1 MKLSDLVTVSHAVAA
16 TRSRL
21 EKARHLADLLG
32 RAQGSEVP
40 LVVSYLSSGIRQGRI
55 GIGYATLATLS
66 RVEPAD
72 TPALELLQ
80 LDRIFDDLEAV
91 SGAGSSQ
98 RRADLLSDF
107 FEKGTADEQN
117 FIRRLLG
124 GELRHGSLEGIMIE
138 GVAKASG
145 LPAAAVRRAL
155 MVSGDLGEVALA
167 ALSDGETGLER
178 FQIELLRPVQPMLAQ
193 TADDVEDALATLGRA
208 AFEVKLDGA
217 RIQVHRS
224 GDDVRVFTR
233 RLNDVSHACPEVVA
247 SIRALPTDKLILDG
261 EVIALKK
268 DGRPYPFQVTMR
280 RFGRRLDVASMRRA
294 LPLTSFYFDC
304 LYLGDQ
310 SLLGHTASER
320 FALLRDV
327 LPEELIVSRIVT
339 DDAEEARAFASRAL
353 EAGHEGVMVK
363 TLDAPYEA
371 GARGKA
377 WLKVKPALTL
387 DLVVLAAEWG
397 SGRRKGWLSNLHL
410 GARDAEGGG
419 FVMLGKTFKGMTDE
433 VLAWQTERLQ
443 EIATERSEWTVHVR
457 PELVVEIAFNDLQKS
472 KTYPGGLALRFAR
485 LKGYREDKGP
495 GDADTIE
502 TVRSIYQKQTGELP
516 SEGEKQLRLL

>member
-98 RRADLLSDF
+98 RRADLLSDL

-261 EVIALKK
+261 EVIAL
-268 DGRPYPFQVTMR
+268 QER
-280 RFGRRLDVASMRRA
+280 R
-294 LPLTSFYFDC
+294 
-304 LYLGDQ
+304 
-310 SLLGHTASER
+310 
-320 FALLRDV
+320 
-327 LPEELIVSRIVT
+327 
-339 DDAEEARAFASRAL
+339 
-353 EAGHEGVMVK
+353 
-363 TLDAPYEA
+363 
-371 GARGKA
+371 
-377 WLKVKPALTL
+377 PAL
-387 DLVVLAAEWG
+387 
-397 SGRRKGWLSNLHL
+397 SFSSN
-410 GARDAEGGG
+410 DA
-419 FVMLGKTFKGMTDE
+419 TFR
-433 VLAWQTERLQ
+433 A
-443 EIATERSEWTVHVR
+443 
-457 PELVVEIAFNDLQKS
+457 P
-472 KTYPGGLALRFAR
+472 P
-485 LKGYREDKGP
+485 
-495 GDADTIE
+495 
-502 TVRSIYQKQTGELP
+502 P